1 VSVRPAK
8 TLRELLREARAVE
21 STTYLEALALAC
33 VDVLRDRGRA
43 LGIELEQDQH
53 ATALRVI
60 ERLAASARAVEG
72 IAQAD
77 AANANNEPA

>member
-1 VSVRPAK
+1 VTVRPAK
-8 TLRELLREARAVE
+8 TLRECLRESHAIL

>member
-1 VSVRPAK
+1 VTVRSAK
-8 TLRELLREARAVE
+8 NLRELLRESHAIL
-21 STTYLEALALAC
+21 STAYLEALALAC

-43 LGIELEQDQH
+43 LGIETEQDQH

-77 AANANNEPA
+77 AANAND

>member
-1 VSVRPAK
+1 MSVRPAK